1 MARMMLRVRSA
12 ILQII
17 REIRYFIRRS
27 KLILSAPATN
37 QAMHLVKTIVWCEIL
52 AITFAIAVAPVVLL
66 ILLSRKAGVLAIVLS
81 LALLALETV
90 IYLVYDDA
98 QTNLLQV
105 SKLSTR
111 KQLLKLIDQHFQLSQ
126 LRKKCKLK
134 PKMM

>member
-12 ILQII
+12 ILQLI

-27 KLILSAPATN
+27 KLILSTPATN

-52 AITFAIAVAPVVLL
+52 AISFAIAVAPVVL
-66 ILLSRKAGVLAIVLS
+66 ILLLRKAGVLAIVLS

-126 LRKKCKLK
+126 LRKKCKLR
-134 PKMM
+134 PKTM

>member
-1 MARMMLRVRSA
+1 MARMILRVRSA
-12 ILQII
+12 ILQLI

-52 AITFAIAVAPVVLL
+52 AITFAITVAPVVL

-126 LRKKCKLK
+126 LRKKCKLR
-134 PKMM
+134 PKTM

>member
-1 MARMMLRVRSA
+1 MARMMIRVRSA
-12 ILQII
+12 ILQLI

-52 AITFAIAVAPVVLL
+52 AITFAITVAPVVL
-66 ILLSRKAGVLAIVLS
+66 ILLSRKAGALAIVLS

-126 LRKKCKLK
+126 LRKKCKLR
-134 PKMM
+134 PKTM

>member
-1 MARMMLRVRSA
+1 MTRMMIRVRSA
-12 ILQII
+12 ILQLI

-52 AITFAIAVAPVVLL
+52 AITFAITVAPIVL

-126 LRKKCKLK
+126 LRKKCKLR
-134 PKMM
+134 PKTM

>member
-1 MARMMLRVRSA
+1 MARMMIRVRSA
-12 ILQII
+12 ILQLI

-52 AITFAIAVAPVVLL
+52 AITFAIAVAPVVL

-111 KQLLKLIDQHFQLSQ
+111 KQLFKLIDRHFQLSQ
-126 LRKKCKLK
+126 LRKKCKLR
-134 PKMM
+134 PKTM

>member
-1 MARMMLRVRSA
+1 MARLMLRVRSA
-12 ILQII
+12 ILQLI

-52 AITFAIAVAPVVLL
+52 AISFAIAVAPVVL
-66 ILLSRKAGVLAIVLS
+66 ILLSRKAGMLAIVLS

-111 KQLLKLIDQHFQLSQ
+111 KQLFKLIDQHFQLSQ
-126 LRKKCKLK
+126 LRKKCKLR
-134 PKMM
+134 PKTM

>member
-1 MARMMLRVRSA
+1 MARMMFRVRSV
-12 ILQII
+12 ILQLI

-52 AITFAIAVAPVVLL
+52 AIIFAITVAPVVL

-126 LRKKCKLK
+126 LRKKCKLR
-134 PKMM
+134 PKTM

>member
-1 MARMMLRVRSA
+1 MARMMIRVRSA
-12 ILQII
+12 ILQLI

-52 AITFAIAVAPVVLL
+52 AITFAIAVAPVAL
-66 ILLSRKAGVLAIVLS
+66 ILLSRKAGVLAIILS

-126 LRKKCKLK
+126 LRKKCKLR
-134 PKMM
+134 PKTM

>member
-1 MARMMLRVRSA
+1 MARIMIRVRSV
-12 ILQII
+12 ILRLI

-27 KLILSAPATN
+27 KLILRAPATN

-52 AITFAIAVAPVVLL
+52 AISFAVAVAPVVL

-126 LRKKCKLK
+126 LRKKCKLR
-134 PKMM
+134 PKTM

>member
-1 MARMMLRVRSA
+1 MARMMIRIRSL

-52 AITFAIAVAPVVLL
+52 AISFAIAVAPVVL
-66 ILLSRKAGVLAIVLS
+66 ILLSRKAGVLSVVLS

-111 KQLLKLIDQHFQLSQ
+111 KQLLKLIDQHFQLSK

>member
-1 MARMMLRVRSA
+1 MARLMIRVRSV

-52 AITFAIAVAPVVLL
+52 AITFAIAVAPVVL
-66 ILLSRKAGVLAIVLS
+66 ILLLRKAGVLAIVLS

-126 LRKKCKLK
+126 LRKKCKLR
-134 PKMM
+134 PKTM

>member
-1 MARMMLRVRSA
+1 MPRLIIRVRSL

-27 KLILSAPATN
+27 KLILSTPATN

-52 AITFAIAVAPVVLL
+52 AISFAVTVAPVVL

-90 IYLVYDDA
+90 IYLVYDDT

-126 LRKKCKLK
+126 LRKKCKLR

>member
-1 MARMMLRVRSA
+1 MARLMIRVRSV
-12 ILQII
+12 ILQLI

-52 AITFAIAVAPVVLL
+52 AITFAIAVAPVVL

-126 LRKKCKLK
+126 LRKKCKLR
-134 PKMM
+134 PKAM

>member
-1 MARMMLRVRSA
+1 MARMMIRIRSL

-17 REIRYFIRRS
+17 REIQYFIRRS
-27 KLILSAPATN
+27 KLILSVPATN

-52 AITFAIAVAPVVLL
+52 AISFAIAVAPVVL
-66 ILLSRKAGVLAIVLS
+66 ILLLRKAGVLSVVLS

-126 LRKKCKLK
+126 LRKKCKLR
-134 PKMM
+134 PKTM

>member
-1 MARMMLRVRSA
+1 MARLMLRVRSI

-52 AITFAIAVAPVVLL
+52 AISFAIAVAPVVL

-81 LALLALETV
+81 LALLSLETV

-98 QTNLLQV
+98 QANLLQV
-105 SKLSTR
+105 SNLSTR

-126 LRKKCKLK
+126 LRKTCKLR
-134 PKMM
+134 PKTM

>member
-1 MARMMLRVRSA
+1 MARMMLRVRSL

-52 AITFAIAVAPVVLL
+52 AISFAIAVAPVVL
-66 ILLSRKAGVLAIVLS
+66 ILLSRKAGVLSVVLS

-126 LRKKCKLK
+126 LRKKCKLR

>member
-1 MARMMLRVRSA
+1 MTRMMIRVRSA
-12 ILQII
+12 ILQLI

-52 AITFAIAVAPVVLL
+52 AITFAIVVAPVVL

-126 LRKKCKLK
+126 LRKTCKLR
-134 PKMM
+134 PKTM

>member
-1 MARMMLRVRSA
+1 MARMMIRVRSA
-12 ILQII
+12 ILQLI

-52 AITFAIAVAPVVLL
+52 AITFAITVAPVVL

-134 PKMM
+134 PRVM

>member
-12 ILQII
+12 ILQLI

-52 AITFAIAVAPVVLL
+52 AISFALAVAPVVL
-66 ILLSRKAGVLAIVLS
+66 ILLSRKAGALAIVLS

-105 SKLSTR
+105 SELSTR

-126 LRKKCKLK
+126 LRKKCKLR
-134 PKMM
+134 PKTM

>member
-12 ILQII
+12 ILQLI
-17 REIRYFIRRS
+17 REIRYFIQRS

-52 AITFAIAVAPVVLL
+52 AITFAIAVAPVVL

-126 LRKKCKLK
+126 LRKKCKLR
-134 PKMM
+134 PKTM

>member
-1 MARMMLRVRSA
+1 MARMMIRVRL
-12 ILQII
+12 IIPQII

-52 AITFAIAVAPVVLL
+52 AISFAIVVAPAVL

-90 IYLVYDDA
+90 IYLIYDDA

-126 LRKKCKLK
+126 LRKKCKLR
-134 PKMM
+134 PKTM